1 MGGSSSSTTACINP
15 INCVSEPQF
24 PHLLNRNKKY
34 APGVCVA
41 VRIKPGPEWSA
52 EQRDTV
58 VEKGGPHHSTL
69 FSINFDDELFATL
82 GVSWV

>member
-1 MGGSSSSTTACINP
+1 MPLG
-15 INCVSEPQF
+15 
-24 PHLLNRNKKY
+24 
-34 APGVCVA
+34 A

-58 VEKGGPHHSTL
+58 VQKGGPHHSTL